1 MQRSLPL
8 ILLLFTHAGIL
19 TFAQEKSDLT
29 RWTEDFASEAAFD
42 AAWGAYGWHPDG
54 KTSSKKEDRPLWW
67 EIKDGTLQAN
77 TSPGVHPS
85 GITRR
90 VAGTDVRTS
99 LRFKLPPMG
108 LVGVGYNGPNR
119 LLERNFHLAGL
130 HITETQ
136 IRAWDEDLL
145 HPKGSPEAKQLEAEG
160 KWNRKFIG
168 AAKVAELPIAAG
180 IWHDLV
186 IEMRGLEI
194 RILLD
199 GKEVLVYNTK
209 AGDAEKETL
218 QLSVHSYEK
227 HIVQG
232 YFDDIRFEPIHR
244 G

>member
-1 MQRSLPL
+1 MKKSLAL
-8 ILLLFTHAGIL
+8 ILSFLAPFGFL
-19 TFAQEKSDLT
+19 TFAEETPDPT
-29 RWTEDFASEAAFD
+29 RWTENFDSESAFD

-85 GITRR
+85 GITRQ
-90 VAGTDVRTS
+90 VAGTDVRAS

-108 LVGVGYNGPNR
+108 LVGIGYNGPNR
-119 LLERNFHLAGL
+119 LLERNFHLAGV

-168 AAKVAELPIAAG
+168 AAKVAGLPVAAG
-180 IWHDLV
+180 VWHDLV
-186 IEMRGLEI
+186 LEMRGLEI
-194 RILLD
+194 RVLLD
-199 GKEVLVYNTK
+199 GKEALVYTTK

-227 HIVQG
+227 QVVHG
-232 YFDDIRFEPIHR
+232 YFDNIRFEPLLPE
-244 G
+244 